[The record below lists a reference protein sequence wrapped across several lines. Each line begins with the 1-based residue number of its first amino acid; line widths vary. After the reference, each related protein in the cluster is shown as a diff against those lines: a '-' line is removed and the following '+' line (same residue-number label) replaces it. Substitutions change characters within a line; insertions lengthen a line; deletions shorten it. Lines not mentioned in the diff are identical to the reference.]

1 MSQLFAYIGRPG
13 SVRTSRHLDSSA
25 CATQCL
31 GHPGHPR
38 TCQDTYQESGIVV
51 TIQAVWN
58 CPPNPDYCGPAGHA
72 QCTILLYKPLHSTA
86 DYTCIRTLQIFT
98 ETVFCKWAKCLHSF
112 QTFAYSRLCH
122 FREASPARSSW
133 R

>member
-58 CPPNPDYCGPAGHA
+58 CPPNPDYCDPAGHA

-86 DYTCIRTLQIFT
+86 DYTCILRCC
-98 ETVFCKWAKCLHSF
+98 ETIGGAYMNNIIVFQRKEEWKEEGKEGE
-112 QTFAYSRLCH
+112 Q
-122 FREASPARSSW
+122 
-133 R
+133 